1 MGSDERART
10 QTVSRDVPNFKEIKS
25 VGTRSFFLTLEI
37 NRNSNRDITVM
48 PLPSWCYSLG
58 SLPFLHC
65 ECAMFGGENGGNG
78 AVVVMQCNKS
88 WPTACFSPD
97 NC

>member
-1 MGSDERART
+1 MT
-10 QTVSRDVPNFKEIKS
+10 PPT
-25 VGTRSFFLTLEI
+25 
-37 NRNSNRDITVM
+37 
-48 PLPSWCYSLG
+48 WCYSLG

-65 ECAMFGGENGGNG
+65 ECAMFGGVNGGNG
-78 AVVVMQCNKS
+78 AVVVLQCNKS